1 MTRRMT
7 AGVAIAAMLAAVL
20 GLLVDGVYGDDAAT
34 TQMLRGNDVVT
45 LLVAGPA
52 LLWSAR
58 AAGHDSVL
66 GRLVTASLLAY
77 LAYTYPNHLLG
88 AGFTD
93 LLLLHAPLL
102 TAALVALVGTVG
114 EIDRDDLPAHFGAA
128 VPVRVV
134 GTLLGTLGAALGL
147 MWVYACAAFIV
158 SGAVP
163 AGSSL
168 VETDTVVQLGIVLDL
183 TLLVPLYVVAAVTL
197 WRRTGWGFLLA
208 AVALL
213 AGTLHQVGYV
223 VALLLQDAAEVSG
236 AVALDPVEPLILLM
250 YAVGTVLLLRP
261 LGTGAGGGGGR
272 ESNPP
277 DRDARSLRF

>member
-1 MTRRMT
+1 MTRRLT

-20 GLLVDGVYGDDAAT
+20 GLVVDGVYGDHAAT
-34 TQMLRGNDVVT
+34 TQMLRGYDLVT
-45 LLVAGPA
+45 LFLVGPA

-58 AAGHDSVL
+58 AAAHDAVR

-77 LAYTYPNHLLG
+77 LAYTYPYHLLG

-102 TAALVALVGTVG
+102 TAALVALVGTLG
-114 EIDRDDLPAHFGAA
+114 EIDRDDLPAHFGAT
-128 VPVRVV
+128 VPVRIV
-134 GTLLGTLGAALGL
+134 GILLGTLGAALGL

-158 SGAVP
+158 GGAVP

-183 TLLVPLYVVAAVTL
+183 TLLVPLYVAAAVTL

-223 VALLLQDAAEVSG
+223 VALLLQDAAEVPG
-236 AVALDPVEPLILLM
+236 AVALDPVEPVILLM

-261 LGTGAGGGGGR
+261 LGTGGGGGR

-277 DRDARSLRF
+277 DPDTGPLRF